1 MKKSPKRGTPTH
13 LAFHCVDE
21 LVLTTCNGKRHLE
34 SSPFLLCRKGS
45 TAMAGR
51 SFKHACVVVRVTPRF
66 RMFSESAEFT
76 LSSL

>member
-45 TAMAGR
+45 TAMLISDVAR
-51 SFKHACVVVRVTPRF
+51 VV
-66 RMFSESAEFT
+66 EAT
-76 LSSL
+76 L